1 MPIRILIADDHAVV
15 TESLAALFGT
25 VADFEVVGTARDG
38 QQALHLME
46 NTSVDVL
53 LTDLSMPILS
63 GLALAEQVRQRFPAV
78 RTLLLTMNEE
88 ASIVRDAL
96 RLGVAGY
103 VLKTEDSAT
112 LERAIRQVAAGQR
125 FFSDAV
131 VLGLAAHEVPPVS
144 VAAPAALT
152 ARELEILRLVCQE
165 LTNQE
170 IADQLFISIPTV
182 ETHRRNLMQK
192 VGCRTAIGLAK
203 FALKHGMV

>member
-1 MPIRILIADDHAVV
+1 MPIRLFIADDHAVV

-38 QQALHLME
+38 QQALRLLE
-46 NTSVDVL
+46 ITPVDVL
-53 LTDLSMPILS
+53 LTDLSMPVLD
-63 GLALAEQVRQRFPAV
+63 GLALAGQVRQRFPAV
-78 RTLLLTMNEE
+78 RILLLTMNEE
-88 ASIVRDAL
+88 ALSIRDAI

-103 VLKTEDSAT
+103 VLKTEDRAT
-112 LERAIRQVAAGQR
+112 LERAIRLVAAGRR

-131 VLGLAAHEVPPVS
+131 VLGLAA
-144 VAAPAALT
+144 AAEPQPIGATPAALT
-152 ARELEILRLVCQE
+152 TRELEILRLVCQE

-170 IADQLFISIPTV
+170 IADHLFISIPTV

-192 VGCRTAIGLAK
+192 MGCKTAIGLAK